1 MMCAVPMLALRNAS
15 LIAAPSEDV
24 RRSTTVTLGD
34 GVVRR
39 IEPDER
45 FRPAPGVDEID
56 LAGAVVTAGFWNAHV
71 HLTEPAWRGVRRTP
85 AAELQT
91 ALDDLFN
98 ARGFTNAIDL
108 GSNPF
113 ETQVLQRRIESGELA
128 GPRIRSAATGFY
140 PKRGLPFYIRDEMKW
155 YEKAYTPTPSGR
167 VGATFYF
174 HRNRWQ
180 GAEVVKLFTG
190 SYVEPATVKPIR
202 PAVAHAA
209 VRLARR
215 RRMPVF
221 AHTSD
226 RVGLQIALDAGVD
239 VIAHVPDTTEGTG
252 PLLREAA
259 ARGTWLVPTLDM
271 FAQTVTRDP
280 AYLEPI
286 YSSLAL
292 FHEAGGRLLFGT
304 DVGYLPDHATEGELT
319 ALGGCGLDAR
329 HVLAMLTTNPAEE
342 LGAETESG
350 TVAEG
355 SPADLV
361 VLGTPTLTHPLDLAD
376 VRMTIRAGRISWRR

>member
-1 MMCAVPMLALRNAS
+1 MSAMDVLALRNAS
-15 LIAAPSEDV
+15 LVAAPSDGV
-24 RRSTTVTLGD
+24 RRSTTLILAN
-34 GVVRR
+34 GVVSR

-45 FRPAPGVDEID
+45 FSPAPGVEEID

-71 HLTEPAWRGVRRTP
+71 HLTEPAWRGVRRAP

-98 ARGFTNAIDL
+98 SRGFTSAIDL

-113 ETQVLQRRIESGELA
+113 ETRVLQRRIESGELA
-128 GPRIRSAATGFY
+128 GPRIRSAGTGLY
-140 PKRGLPFYIRDEMKW
+140 PERGLPFYIRDELNW
-155 YEKAYTPTPSGR
+155 LEKAYTPTPAGR
-167 VGATFYF
+167 VGATFAF

-190 SYVEPATVKPIR
+190 SYVEPTTVKPMR
-202 PAVAHAA
+202 PAVALAA

-215 RRMPVF
+215 RGMPVF

-226 RVGLQIALDAGVD
+226 QAGLQVALDAGVD

-286 YSSLAL
+286 YASLAL

-319 ALGGCGLDAR
+319 ALGGCGLDV
-329 HVLAMLTTNPAEE
+329 HQVLAMLTTNPAEA
-342 LGAETESG
+342 LGAETETG

-361 VLGTPTLTHPLDLAD
+361 VLSATSLTNPLDLAD
-376 VRMTIRAGRISWRR
+376 VRMTIRAGRVSWRR

>member
-1 MMCAVPMLALRNAS
+1 MMSAVPVLALRNAS
-15 LIAAPSEDV
+15 LVAAPSVAV
-24 RRSTTVTLGD
+24 RPSTTLTLAE

-39 IEPDER
+39 VEPDEA
-45 FRPAPGVDEID
+45 FTPAPGVEEID
-56 LAGAVVTAGFWNAHV
+56 LEGSVVTAGFWNTHV
-71 HLTEPAWRGVRRTP
+71 HLTEPAWRGVRRKQ
-85 AAELQT
+85 AVELQP

-98 ARGFTNAIDL
+98 ARGFTSAVDL

-128 GPRIRSAATGFY
+128 GPRIRAAGTGLY
-140 PKRGLPFYIRDEMKW
+140 PRHGLPFYIRDDLNW
-155 YEKAYTPTPSGR
+155 LEKAYTPTPGGR
-167 VGATFYF
+167 PGATFAF

-190 SYVEPATVKPIR
+190 SYVEPTKVKPMR
-202 PAVAHAA
+202 PAVARTA
-209 VRLARR
+209 VRLAHQRG
-215 RRMPVF
+215 MPVF

-226 RVGLQIALDAGVD
+226 RAGLQVALDAGVD

-259 ARGTWLVPTLDM
+259 LRGTWLIPTLDM

-286 YSSLAL
+286 YSSLRL

-304 DVGYLPDHATEGELT
+304 DVGYLPDHATEGELA
-319 ALGGCGLDAR
+319 ALRECGLGVDE
-329 HVLAMLTTNPAEE
+329 VLAMLTTGPAERI
-342 LGAETESG
+342 GGPAETG
-350 TVAEG
+350 TVTEG
-355 SPADLV
+355 APADLV
-361 VLGTPTLTHPLDLAD
+361 VLRATTLSDPVELAD
-376 VRMTIRAGRISWRR
+376 VRMTLRGGRIAWRR